1 MATRVRIVTKAQYYN
16 DVPRGVIKSV
26 SSFLWSFQD
35 SPHRRSA
42 SRRYDRWAKSVKSTV
57 ERRRNTWIRNTR
69 TQRKGPLLFSARVG
83 IKSVRTLRVAK
94 VYWLFEAIKPAEQF
108 DSRNTRDCRV
118 YFPSF
123 AKRTR
128 VNTTFETIKDHRF
141 RMTLQMNWR
150 YHGERCLRI
159 VSRCSLQVLDR
170 FVTYFES
177 VRETGIELITACLE
191 MGIKRWLYYL
201 RCAELWL

>member
-1 MATRVRIVTKAQYYN
+1 MTFPGAWLNPFRRFYAVSRIRRIVAY
-16 DVPRGVIKSV
+16 
-26 SSFLWSFQD
+26 
-35 SPHRRSA
+35 RR
-42 SRRYDRWAKSVKSTV
+42 RQYDRWAKIRDVKSTV
-57 ERRRNTWIRNTR
+57 ERRRNTCIWDTR
-69 TQRKGPLLFSARVG
+69 IQGGGSGRRGALLFGARVG

-128 VNTTFETIKDHRF
+128 VNTTFETIKDHRY

-150 YHGERCLRI
+150 YHGEECLRI

-170 FVTYFES
+170 FLTYFES
-177 VRETGIELITACLE
+177 VRETGKHQTYYSSQKWVWNFAALLFKARVVT
-191 MGIKRWLYYL
+191 WL
-201 RCAELWL
+201 

>member
-1 MATRVRIVTKAQYYN
+1 MGEIHEKHGRTSKKHA
-16 DVPRGVIKSV
+16 
-26 SSFLWSFQD
+26 D
-35 SPHRRSA
+35 SKYA
-42 SRRYDRWAKSVKSTV
+42 DT
-57 ERRRNTWIRNTR
+57 EG
-69 TQRKGPLLFSARVG
+69 GPPLFAARVG

-94 VYWLFEAIKPAEQF
+94 VYRLFEAIKPAEQF

-170 FVTYFES
+170 FVTYFERVFERVS
-177 VRETGIELITACLE
+177 NLLARLE
-191 MGIKRWLYYL
+191 IGIKLRFYYL
-201 RCAELWL
+201 KNVEL